1 MTSIPANV
9 QNFLAGSRTG
19 QPKTQ
24 APESK
29 DDFGKVLDRQ
39 KTAAPKEKPADTS
52 NQVKASGSDAAGT
65 REQTEVPREVNGDA
79 QTTDGKVKTE
89 EAAVGQGQQE
99 QTVEA
104 VKQPVAEVSEGSL
117 DGELSIEDL
126 EQMMAILQSAV
137 LQIRELLMQQLN
149 ISPQELEQLMQK
161 EGFTDLQLLQPK
173 VVNQLILDAT
183 GAEDSVALV
192 MDENL
197 YHSQQAVIQG
207 FQEITR
213 GLESSLK
220 EELNLKE
227 EDDLPRVL
235 EVLENALSGRDMTA
249 IPESGA
255 EPRGLFQEDGQPQQG
270 GQMKQDV
277 QEREGDQGHE
287 HRQGAVGQI
296 FYQNYTSQAQ
306 SQMTAQAGASTV
318 GAGAAYVEIP
328 ESQRVMNQI
337 LDYMKV
343 SMKPED
349 TVLNMQLHPEN
360 LGTLHIQITAR
371 EGIMT
376 AHFTAS
382 SEAVKSVLET
392 QMVVLKENLEQQDI
406 KVDAIEVTVETHQFE
421 SNLEQGR
428 QRGEEE
434 SGRRP
439 RRRRLNVDSLEPEE
453 ELPQPDQVLAEM
465 MAQNGS
471 SVDYLA

>member
-1 MTSIPANV
+1 
-9 QNFLAGSRTG
+9 
-19 QPKTQ
+19 
-24 APESK
+24 
-29 DDFGKVLDRQ
+29 
-39 KTAAPKEKPADTS
+39 
-52 NQVKASGSDAAGT
+52 
-65 REQTEVPREVNGDA
+65 
-79 QTTDGKVKTE
+79 
-89 EAAVGQGQQE
+89 
-99 QTVEA
+99 
-104 VKQPVAEVSEGSL
+104 
-117 DGELSIEDL
+117 
-126 EQMMAILQSAV
+126 
-137 LQIRELLMQQLN
+137 MQQLN

-439 RRRRLNVDSLEPEE
+439 RRRRLNIDSLEPEE